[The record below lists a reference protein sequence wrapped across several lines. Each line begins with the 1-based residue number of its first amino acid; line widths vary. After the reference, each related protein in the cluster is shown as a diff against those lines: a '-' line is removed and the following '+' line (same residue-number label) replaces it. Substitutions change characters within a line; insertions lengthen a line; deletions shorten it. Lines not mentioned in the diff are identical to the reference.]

1 MTIPPSPPPGPSG
14 YGHRNDYTG
23 DAHTALQTGTVYGGL
38 HLTITIQPTDAPVP
52 AQLRAVPACWADR
65 VAELQT
71 LAEFTAQSV
80 AHDGRTNSGDP
91 DGDQDADARA
101 LIVIAGPGGV
111 GKTALA
117 LRWLHQLRARYHD
130 GQLFADLR
138 AFSGGAPRD
147 PAQVLEAFLRAL
159 GIAAVPPHIE
169 EQSALFRSAA
179 AGRRLIILL
188 DNAASAAQ
196 VRPLLPGAGHCL
208 VVVTSR
214 RTLPGLRIE
223 GAQYLELAPLDE
235 TGALDLLTAMGGRG
249 RTSDAPAA
257 RALVAQC
264 GRLPLALT
272 ACAAHLA
279 TRPHTTV
286 SQLVGRLA
294 NERTRLNQLHALL
307 EDEDMNDPING
318 DTGAGPSVTAA
329 LTTSYNALSSG
340 GAQRMYRL
348 LGLHP
353 GPDITVAL
361 AAAAAAVEP
370 QEAERLLETLTRAR
384 LLTEGSR
391 GRFHFHDLARLHA
404 RGISGDVDSDIIR
417 RNAFDRITTRLLQ
430 VAVSAQRTIN
440 PGRWYLGTRFNE
452 PPVIDFSDS
461 ASALDWLETERNN
474 LMAILQQAHDQGDHT
489 SAWELAEAM
498 WGLFTHHKRYTLFLK
513 AHQIGLAAAEAIGDL
528 RAQARML
535 EGLASYHSNVN
546 DFTKAAASAQQAL
559 ELERR
564 AEHRIGEASALDMLG
579 IAQLALGQLDLAADS
594 FGRARDIHHQLGRPR
609 GAALMTRHLGEVAA
623 RAGDHERAVEHYAQA
638 ADYFGTHDGEQ
649 YLHARALSHR
659 ARSLLELGRPDDAC
673 TDLHQAMDL
682 AQQVDALHEKANIH
696 AVLGRLAGLRNDPT
710 TRDHHLRQALDL
722 YRRLGSP
729 QTDHIAEQL
738 ARQAP
743 AAEPGHSSPQELSE

>member
-14 YGHRNDYTG
+14 YGHRNDFTG
-23 DAHTALQTGTVYGGL
+23 DAHTALQAGTVYGGL
-38 HLTITIQPTDAPVP
+38 HLTTTAEPTCAPVP
-52 AQLRAVPACWADR
+52 AQLRAAPACWADR
-65 VAELQT
+65 VAELHALT
-71 LAEFTAQSV
+71 GFTAPPATR
-80 AHDGRTNSGDP
+80 AHDGRTDNGDGVP
-91 DGDQDADARA
+91 DDDQDADARA
-101 LIVIAGPGGV
+101 LIVITGQGGV

-117 LRWLHQLRARYHD
+117 LRWLHQLRARYRD

-138 AFSGGAPRD
+138 AFSGYAPRD
-147 PAQVLEAFLRAL
+147 PAQVLEGFLRAL
-159 GIAAVPPHIE
+159 GIAVVPAHIE

-235 TGALDLLTAMGGRG
+235 TGALDLLTAVGGHG
-249 RTSDAPAA
+249 RTADPRSA
-257 RALVAQC
+257 RALAAQC

-286 SQLVGRLA
+286 SQLVDRLA
-294 NERTRLNQLHALL
+294 DERTRLDQLHALL
-307 EDEDMNDPING
+307 EDDEMNDPTNR
-318 DTGAGPSVTAA
+318 DTGADPSVTAA
-329 LTTSYNALSSG
+329 LTTTYNALPSG

-353 GPDITVAL
+353 GPDISVDL
-361 AAAAAAVEP
+361 AAAVAAVEHR
-370 QEAERLLETLTRAR
+370 EAERLLETLTRAR
-384 LLTEGSR
+384 LLAEDPP
-391 GRFHFHDLARLHA
+391 GRFRFHDLARLHA
-404 RGISGDVDSDIIR
+404 RGTSEDVDSDIIR
-417 RNAFDRITTRLLQ
+417 SNAFSRITSRMLQ
-430 VAVSAQRTIN
+430 VAVAAQRTIN

-452 PPVIDFSDS
+452 PPVIGFSDP
-461 ASALDWLETERNN
+461 ASALDWLDTERNN
-474 LMAILQQAHDQGDHT
+474 LMAVLQQAHDHGDHA

-513 AHQIGLAAAEAIGDL
+513 AHQIGLAAAETIGDL

-535 EGLASYHSNVN
+535 EGLASYYSNVH
-546 DFTKAAASAQQAL
+546 DFTQAAASAQQAL

-564 AEHRIGEASALDMLG
+564 AGHRIGEASAYDMLG
-579 IAQLALGQLDLAADS
+579 IAQLALGQLDLAGDS

-623 RAGDHERAVEHYAQA
+623 RAGDHERAVEHYTQA
-638 ADYFGTHDGEQ
+638 ADYFGTHDGEH

-659 ARSLLELGRPDDAC
+659 ALSLLELGRLDDAHA
-673 TDLHQAMDL
+673 DLLQAMDL
-682 AQQVDALHEKANIH
+682 AQQVDAPHEQANIH
-696 AVLGRLAGLRNDPT
+696 TALARLAKLRRDPAA
-710 TRDHHLRQALDL
+710 RDRHLRQALDL
-722 YRRLGSP
+722 YRQIGAP
-729 QTDHIAEQL
+729 QADLIAEQL
-738 ARQAP
+738 
-743 AAEPGHSSPQELSE
+743 SE